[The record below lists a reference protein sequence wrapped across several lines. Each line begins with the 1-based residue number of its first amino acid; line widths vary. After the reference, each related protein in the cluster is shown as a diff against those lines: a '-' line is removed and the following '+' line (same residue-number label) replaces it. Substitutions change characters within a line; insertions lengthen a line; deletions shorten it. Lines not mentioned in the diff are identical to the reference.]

1 MNEKTFTLTGKV
13 RIFAAGHKDAFG
25 QQGYRDEAGDFHAEF
40 FCASITNVDATTTKH
55 VDTYRWNV
63 NASDAEELAN
73 APMGTT
79 FTVKLAAKMRK
90 NDLGDEVEEETFT
103 GADGKTY
110 HECRLIDIDVEKL
123 GKLPRMHR
131 VKYFADVKAD
141 SKKTDA
147 NAQDETEE

>member
-1 MNEKTFTLTGKV
+1 MNKKLITLTGKV

-40 FCASITNVDATTTKH
+40 FTASITSVDATSKH

-63 NASDAEELAN
+63 NANDAEELAN

-79 FTVKLAAKMRK
+79 FTVTLTAKMRK
-90 NDLGDEVEEETFT
+90 NDLGDEVEKTFP
-103 GADGKTY
+103 GADGNTTY
-110 HECRLIDIDVEKL
+110 HECNLVDIDVDKL

-131 VKYFADVKAD
+131 VKYFADIKAD
-141 SKKTDA
+141 DKNTDA
-147 NAQDETEE
+147 NVPGESEE